1 MAAKNNWRRYGT
13 KLRHCHPRFLGS
25 TSLHLQKDIDW
36 FSRSAL
42 LTCLA
47 SAQYTDTRTTLR
59 RTRVGKGDVY
69 ALHAGD
75 APTKKTDCCWYIKR
89 WDKKVSKTR
98 HFTVNLLRVAAS
110 KNSGKNLCCVLK
122 IDITSV
128 IDVDENEHA
137 SRRCAVVFFVLI
149 MKFMTICHCLTNV
162 NASFIIYHKFSR
174 IIVRKRLPTAF
185 VSLYT

>member
-13 KLRHCHPRFLGS
+13 KLRHCHPGFLGS

-59 RTRVGKGDVY
+59 RTRVGKGGVY

-75 APTKKTDCCWYIKR
+75 APTKKLTAVDTLSAEIRRSAKH
-89 WDKKVSKTR
+89 DI
-98 HFTVNLLRVAAS
+98 LL
-110 KNSGKNLCCVLK
+110 
-122 IDITSV
+122 
-128 IDVDENEHA
+128 
-137 SRRCAVVFFVLI
+137 LI
-149 MKFMTICHCLTNV
+149 
-162 NASFIIYHKFSR
+162 Y
-174 IIVRKRLPTAF
+174 
-185 VSLYT
+185 